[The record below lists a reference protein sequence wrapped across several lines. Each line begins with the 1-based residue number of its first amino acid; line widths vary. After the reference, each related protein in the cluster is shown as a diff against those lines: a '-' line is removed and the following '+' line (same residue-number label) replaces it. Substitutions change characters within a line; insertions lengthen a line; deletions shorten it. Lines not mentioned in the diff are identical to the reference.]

1 MSPAWARVSGMRVRL
16 IAWVMG
22 LAAAG
27 PAAGQVVPATP
38 QRPIT
43 RGTGGNLNG
52 GVTIDPKQ
60 EGPKTVRLVTH
71 VVLSASRIWRNGD
84 GRTLEGK
91 LIAFEDVVHEAPV
104 GAAEPPAPEP
114 PKNPTV
120 VRNGKVRLLVGKKA
134 YELPLSRLVKVDQD
148 FIEQVRAGF
157 AKKAAANP

>member
-1 MSPAWARVSGMRVRL
+1 MRVPL

-52 GVTIDPKQ
+52 GGAIDPKQ
-60 EGPKTVRLVTH
+60 KDTKTVRFVTH

-91 LIAFEDVVHEAPV
+91 LIAFEDVVHQTPV

-120 VRNGKVRLLVGKKA
+120 VSNGKVRLLVGKKA
-134 YELPLSRLVKVDQD
+134 YELPISRLVKIDQD

-157 AKKAAANP
+157 AKKATAKP